1 MTSPSS
7 YTDAQVEEWASVQKM
22 VYELVRGVATVV
34 DMAGSDRADATAF
47 AEFRKALQHFLV
59 PQIYNRASVEGVVQN
74 IGKEQRP
81 MLEFLISLMEQDQ
94 DEDLAGLAQASRG
107 ASMNVVD
114 LMALDRHRDREIS
127 KAFRSAMQ
135 SLDAAVQTGPN
146 VRLSTMMKGLLQ

>member
-1 MTSPSS
+1 MGLRAKDGLRTGPRSC
-7 YTDAQVEEWASVQKM
+7 
-22 VYELVRGVATVV
+22 RCGRH
-34 DMAGSDRADATAF
+34 GGDRQGRCNSQ
-47 AEFRKALQHFLV
+47 FRKALQHFLV
-59 PQIYNRASVEGVVQN
+59 PQIYDRASVEGVVRN

-127 KAFRSAMQ
+127 KAFRSATQ

-146 VRLSTMMKGLLQ
+146 ARLSTMMKGLLQ

>member
-22 VYELVRGVATVV
+22 VYELVRGVAAVV
-34 DMAGSDRADATAF
+34 DTAGTDRADATAF
-47 AEFRKALQHFLV
+47 AEFRKALQRFLV
-59 PQIYNRASVEGVVQN
+59 PQIYDRASVEGVVRN

-107 ASMNVVD
+107 ASWTSWRWTD
-114 LMALDRHRDREIS
+114 TGTERSPRHSEVPRRVWTRPSRRDRMS
-127 KAFRSAMQ
+127 
-135 SLDAAVQTGPN
+135 D
-146 VRLSTMMKGLLQ
+146 